1 MLVTAPCQAQAMG
14 SELALRPEA
23 PTVGSEACPAGW
35 EAQQAWAAG
44 LVRVIGLETAPRQEP
59 VPVRAMGP
67 ELEPFLEAQTV
78 GWGEAGW
85 EVVSLVR

>member
-1 MLVTAPCQAQAMG
+1 MAAVAVASVQVPAAGAAATAG
-14 SELALRPEA
+14 FDE
-23 PTVGSEACPAGW
+23 V
-35 EAQQAWAAG
+35 AQQAWAAG
-44 LVRVIGLETAPRQEP
+44 LVRAIGLEMAPRQEP

-78 GWGEAGW
+78 GWREAGW